1 MIKGFKDFLLRGN
14 VVDLAVAV
22 VIGAAFATVIKAFT
36 DGIIKPILTAAG
48 GADSAGFGPTLRA
61 GNDATLVDIGALLA
75 AAINF
80 VIVAAVVYF
89 AIVVPMNRLMTSR
102 KQGVEPEPTAPAEDV
117 LLLQEI
123 RDLLKAQRG

>member
-22 VIGAAFATVIKAFT
+22 VIGTAFATVVKAFT

-48 GADSAGFGPTLRA
+48 SAGSSGFGPTLRA
-61 GNDATLVDIGALLA
+61 GNRATLVDIGALLA

-80 VIVAAVVYF
+80 VMVAAVVYF
-89 AIVVPMNRLMTSR
+89 VIEVPMTRLRTLR
-102 KQGVEPEPTAPAEDV
+102 KEGIEPEPTAPAEDI